1 MSFRYMSRRLF
12 RAAVTLWLV
21 VTFVFII
28 LRITGDPADTL
39 LPDDSP
45 PEVVEFYRKAWGL
58 DKPMV
63 EQYALYFKSVFQGD
77 LGRSF
82 RDNREAIEVMVERI
96 PATLRLGCA
105 ALGLAIVCGI
115 LLGIFAALHRNSL
128 LDRTTM
134 ALAVFGYSMPN
145 FFLGILLIFLFAM
158 KLRMLPSAGSET
170 FAHMIMPLVTLSAA
184 HAAGIARFSRSA
196 MLEVLNEPYIRT
208 AKAKGVPYWGRLV
221 RHALPNALIPIIT
234 VAGLKVG
241 HLIGGAIIIETVFAW
256 PGVGR
261 LLVMSVATRDL
272 AVVQAIVLMLSCSMI
287 AANLTVDLLY
297 GWVDP
302 RIRVGRTEESR

>member
-1 MSFRYMSRRLF
+1 MTLRYMSQRVL
-12 RAAVTLWLV
+12 RALVTVWLV
-21 VTFVFII
+21 VTFTFLI
-28 LRITGDPADTL
+28 LRVTGDPADTL
-39 LPDDSP
+39 LPDDTP
-45 PEVVEFYRKAWGL
+45 PEVVAHYRKAWGL
-58 DKPMV
+58 DKPLY
-63 EQYALYFKSVFQGD
+63 EQYAFYFNSVFQGD

-82 RDNREAIEVMVERI
+82 RDNREAVEVMLERV
-96 PATLRLGCA
+96 PATLRLGGS
-105 ALGLAIVCGI
+105 ALGLALVSGI
-115 LLGIFAALHRNSL
+115 LLGTVAALHRNSA
-128 LDRTTM
+128 LDRLTM
-134 ALAVFGYSMPN
+134 AFAVFGYSMPN

-158 KLRMLPSAGSET
+158 KLRILPSAGSET
-170 FAHMIMPLVTLSAA
+170 LAHMVMPLATLATA

-208 AKAKGVPYWGRLV
+208 ARAKGVPYKRRLL
-221 RHALPNALIPIIT
+221 RHALPNAMIPIMTI
-234 VAGLKVG
+234 AGLKVG

-302 RIRVGRTEESR
+302 RIRLGRAEGDR

>member
-1 MSFRYMSRRLF
+1 MSFRYLSHRLL
-12 RAAVTLWLV
+12 RAVVTLWLV
-21 VTFVFII
+21 VTFVFIM
-28 LRITGDPADTL
+28 LRTTGEPTDTL

-45 PEVVEFYRKAWGL
+45 PEVIEFYRKAWGL
-58 DKPMV
+58 DKPLY
-63 EQYALYFKSVFQGD
+63 EQYVLYFKSVFRGD

-82 RDNREAIEVMVERI
+82 RDNRDAVLVMVERI
-96 PATLRLGCA
+96 PATLRLGCS

-115 LLGIFAALHRNSL
+115 LLGIFAALHRNSV
-128 LDRTTM
+128 LDRMTM

-145 FFLGILLIFLFAM
+145 FFLGILFIFLFAM
-158 KLRMLPSAGSET
+158 RLRILPSAGSET
-170 FAHMIMPLVTLSAA
+170 FLHMIMPLITLTAA

-208 AKAKGVPYWGRLV
+208 ARAKGLSYWRRLL
-221 RHALPNALIPIIT
+221 RHALPNAMIPIMTI
-234 VAGLKVG
+234 AGLKVG

-261 LLVMSVATRDL
+261 LLVMSVASRDL
-272 AVVQAIVLMLSCSMI
+272 AVVQVIVLMLSCSMI
-287 AANLTVDLLY
+287 AANLIVDLLY

-302 RIRVGRTEESR
+302 RIRLGKTEEGG